1 MPLRWVKLGFFGFLV
16 IFDAVFDPKIH
27 FLAPLETSEL
37 KTDDKFEFLGKK
49 YMGIDPQFIFV
60 LLVFFVK
67 SKISLR
73 KWPFL
78 VDS

>member
-1 MPLRWVKLGFFGFLV
+1 MDLLVLLV
-16 IFDAVFDPKIH
+16 IFDAVSDPKIH
-27 FLAPLETSEL
+27 FLALLEAFEL
-37 KTDDKFEFLGKK
+37 KTDGKFERFVQK
-49 YMGIDPQFIFV
+49 YMEFDPQFIFV